1 MSHSIKDLYISEKD
15 REFKK
20 KKKIVYL
27 QGDDIGYREVEGNRK
42 DISDQNIKN
51 EFLFLEL
58 EKKMR
63 FRDIIK
69 QYKLFFNKKFKLY
82 SRDYIES
89 LVKLL
94 DNNEKDYLEKRKQLS
109 LSRKKIKIFHSSEN
123 LNFNSTSNYSL
134 RKNIQSSGINSPKSL
149 MIDNSDKEIVN
160 LNSKRKNKNKDKII
174 PCIKL
179 ERLKKKIKLM
189 NNNEFQLNK
198 KKFKLQNYHHSKRFF
213 VGKLT
218 KKTDSFATIDINNNE
233 TITSNENKIKEEKN
247 FNIINLKRNSKS
259 NLLNNIMRRSNS
271 SNSFFDENL
280 KENSI
285 LYQRLTGRT
294 FFRKGTIKTIDA
306 MKSNPL
312 IFQKPY
318 SFLGDFIKNHEG
330 FKN

>member
-1 MSHSIKDLYISEKD
+1 
-15 REFKK
+15 
-20 KKKIVYL
+20 
-27 QGDDIGYREVEGNRK
+27 
-42 DISDQNIKN
+42 
-51 EFLFLEL
+51 
-58 EKKMR
+58 MR

-123 LNFNSTSNYSL
+123 LNFNSASNSL
-134 RKNIQSSGINSPKSL
+134 RKNQSSGINSPKSL
-149 MIDNSDKEIVN
+149 IIDNSDKEIVN

-218 KKTDSFATIDINNNE
+218 KKTDSLATIDINNNE

-259 NLLNNIMRRSNS
+259 NLMNNIMRRSNS

-306 MKSNPL
+306 MKSNPI
-312 IFQKPY
+312 IFQKPF
-318 SFLGDFIKNHEG
+318 SFLGDFIKYHEG

>member
-1 MSHSIKDLYISEKD
+1 MLVKKIENL
-15 REFKK
+15 KK

-109 LSRKKIKIFHSSEN
+109 LSRKKIKIIHSSEN
-123 LNFNSTSNYSL
+123 LNFNSASNSL
-134 RKNIQSSGINSPKSL
+134 RKNQSSGINSPKSL
-149 MIDNSDKEIVN
+149 IIDNSDKEIVN

-179 ERLKKKIKLM
+179 ERLKKKIKQM
-189 NNNEFQLNK
+189 NNNEFQFNK
-198 KKFKLQNYHHSKRFF
+198 KKFKLQNSNYSKRFF

-218 KKTDSFATIDINNNE
+218 KKTDSLATIDINNNE

-259 NLLNNIMRRSNS
+259 NLMNNIMRRSNS

-306 MKSNPL
+306 MKSNPI

-318 SFLGDFIKNHEG
+318 SFLGDFIKYHEG